1 MRSNN
6 PDERLKKLETEINE
20 MAGLEYAESLRKE
33 ISFRKAI
40 ENAIPSGIAVVDDKG
55 KQLYVNQA
63 FCKMVGWDEDELIGK
78 RPPYPYWS
86 SQGMKNIE
94 ESFRRT
100 ILNQAPA
107 EGFELVFCHRSGKL
121 IDVNVT
127 ISSFLQDDGRTFY
140 LANVVDITE
149 RKKAEEEV
157 KKSHLL
163 LKSSIESQKDTIIFS
178 VDRDY
183 NYLYFNNAHFAAMK
197 NLYNIDVSA
206 GMNFLK
212 SISIDVDRNLIK
224 TNFDL
229 ALKGESGSFIQYF
242 GEDRNE
248 CYECFFNP
256 VLNESN
262 EVVACTGLA
271 RNITERRQSEQALK
285 ESEAKFKE
293 IINQIHEAIIVF
305 DEQGEVIIWNKG
317 AENVSGIK
325 TEDAVSKSIVDIR
338 HQITPVQERDKQ
350 QLEKMIQAVLQ
361 QKSPDLFNK
370 IIDSE
375 IIPMNSDS
383 LKNVQT
389 ILFPIK
395 LEQCHLF
402 CMVVRDTT
410 EIKQYERELL
420 RISEDKDK
428 FYSMIAQYL
437 YNPFNLFHGF
447 TKMIVEELDTLSIRE
462 IQKMVV
468 TMSKSATNLY
478 TLLDNLLQWTRMHQG
493 KIMFKPQKVNFL
505 IISMDAISILKPNIE
520 SKKLTVSHSADSELT
535 VYADTY
541 MLKTILRNLV
551 TNAIR
556 TTRDEGQIEISAI
569 HRDSTITV
577 TVSDDG
583 IEKSPGYL
591 TKLFDS
597 SEMHATLGLAEEK
610 GSTLGLML
618 CKDFV
623 EKHGGKIWVDTK
635 KGSGYDFKFTLPS
648 TAGSIDR
655 L

>member
-20 MAGLEYAESLRKE
+20 MAGLESAESLRKE

-325 TEDAVSKSIVDIR
+325 S
-338 HQITPVQERDKQ
+338 
-350 QLEKMIQAVLQ
+350 
-361 QKSPDLFNK
+361 
-370 IIDSE
+370 
-375 IIPMNSDS
+375 
-383 LKNVQT
+383 
-389 ILFPIK
+389 
-395 LEQCHLF
+395 
-402 CMVVRDTT
+402 
-410 EIKQYERELL
+410 
-420 RISEDKDK
+420 
-428 FYSMIAQYL
+428 
-437 YNPFNLFHGF
+437 
-447 TKMIVEELDTLSIRE
+447 
-462 IQKMVV
+462 
-468 TMSKSATNLY
+468 
-478 TLLDNLLQWTRMHQG
+478 
-493 KIMFKPQKVNFL
+493 
-505 IISMDAISILKPNIE
+505 
-520 SKKLTVSHSADSELT
+520 
-535 VYADTY
+535 
-541 MLKTILRNLV
+541 
-551 TNAIR
+551 
-556 TTRDEGQIEISAI
+556 
-569 HRDSTITV
+569 
-577 TVSDDG
+577 
-583 IEKSPGYL
+583 
-591 TKLFDS
+591 
-597 SEMHATLGLAEEK
+597 
-610 GSTLGLML
+610 
-618 CKDFV
+618 
-623 EKHGGKIWVDTK
+623 
-635 KGSGYDFKFTLPS
+635 
-648 TAGSIDR
+648 
-655 L
+655 